1 MILLNNIKFMKA
13 RIFIKSYNN
22 WNMQIATVILNEFL
36 LKSGFSLSSG
46 FVSLPT
52 VRKRFCILRSPHV
65 DKDSREHF
73 ELQIHK
79 KFIDITVNNLKNLET
94 LLATKLPQGVST
106 SLQIIN

>member
-1 MILLNNIKFMKA
+1 MKV

-22 WNMQIATVILNEFL
+22 WNMQIATVILNEFFK
-36 LKSGFSLSSG
+36 KSGFSLLSG

-52 VRKRFCILRSPHV
+52 TRKRFCILRSPHV

-79 KFIDITVNNLKNLET
+79 KFIDINANNLKNLET
-94 LLATKLPQGVST
+94 LLSAKLPESVST
-106 SLQIIN
+106 SLKLIN